1 VDHFIHGVTGR
12 TWGTLGWIDHHM
24 TGDELAE
31 FLQRLGL
38 SQAAL
43 ARLLDDL
50 GERQPAPTTVWR
62 WVDGRSRVPVGVGAL
77 LRLLEQMPD
86 DQRIQLTRRALRV

>member
-1 VDHFIHGVTGR
+1 
-12 TWGTLGWIDHHM
+12 M

-31 FLQRLGL
+31 SLLRLGL

-77 LRLLEQMPD
+77 LRLMEQLPEDM
-86 DQRIQLTRRALRV
+86 RLQLIRKALRA

>member
-1 VDHFIHGVTGR
+1 MTETEFTE
-12 TWGTLGWIDHHM
+12 TL
-24 TGDELAE
+24 A
-31 FLQRLGL
+31 RLGL

-62 WVDGRSRVPVGVGAL
+62 WADGRSRVPIGIGAL
-77 LRLLEQMPD
+77 LRLLESLPAD
-86 DQRIQLTRRALRV
+86 LRSDLTRKATRQ

>member
-1 VDHFIHGVTGR
+1 
-12 TWGTLGWIDHHM
+12 M
-24 TGDELAE
+24 TDDELTAA
-31 FLQRLGL
+31 LRRLGL

-62 WVDGRSRVPVGVGAL
+62 WADGRSRVPIGVGAL
-77 LRLLEQMPD
+77 LRLLEEIPD
-86 DQRIQLTRRALRV
+86 DLRLRVTRRAVRA